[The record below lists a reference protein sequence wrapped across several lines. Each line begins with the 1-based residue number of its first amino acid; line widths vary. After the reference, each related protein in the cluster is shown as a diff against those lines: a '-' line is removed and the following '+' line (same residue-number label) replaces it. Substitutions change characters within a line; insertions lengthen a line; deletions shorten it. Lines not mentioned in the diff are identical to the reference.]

1 MNVGSNLGAVAPAD
15 PSSPIE
21 ASVSAIAASQTTT
34 AQLISRLA
42 DRLTSVLDPSHKD
55 QPKGTTGA
63 PAPLRAPLH
72 SDLVAACHRQD
83 QLNEGLQ
90 EILDRLV
97 VG

>member
-1 MNVGSNLGAVAPAD
+1 MNVGSNLGAVAAVG

-21 ASVSAIAASQTTT
+21 VSVSAIASSQTTT
-34 AQLISRLA
+34 SQLISLLA
-42 DRLTSVLDPSHKD
+42 DRLTSVLEPSHKD
-55 QPKGTTGA
+55 QPKANPGA